1 MAKKSAPK
9 EHNASIEDTIK
20 SLQTKFG
27 EGAIMK
33 LGETPKV
40 AVSAI
45 PTGSIGLDIALGI
58 GGLPRGRIIEIFG
71 PESSGKTTLALH
83 VVAEAQKL
91 GGVCAYIDA
100 EHAMDPD
107 YAANIGVNI
116 KELLI
121 SQPDTGEQGLEITE
135 SLVRSGKIDVIVVDS
150 VAALTPKDEIEGD
163 MGAQHVGKQARL
175 MSQALRKLTAIVA
188 RSNTIVIF
196 INQIRM
202 QIGIMFGNPETTP
215 GGKALKFYTSVRLD
229 IRRIAQIKKGDEV
242 VGSRTRV
249 KVVKNKV
256 AAPFK
261 QTEFD
266 IIYGEGISLEGELLA
281 LGESL
286 GLIKKSG
293 TSYSYLPSVPAP
305 KSSKKTKAGK
315 DGEDANEPSSDEST
329 ASEEGEIKLGRGYDA
344 SRIFMREN
352 TKIRDQI
359 LKDVR
364 KRMKEVV
371 MTSAAE

>member
-1 MAKKSAPK
+1 MAKVKVPK
-9 EHNASIEDTIK
+9 ENNQSIEDTIK
-20 SLQTKFG
+20 SIQTKFG

-33 LGETPKV
+33 LGESPKV
-40 AVSAI
+40 DISVV

-58 GGLPRGRIIEIFG
+58 GGMPRGRIIEIFG

-83 VVAEAQKL
+83 IVAEAQKL
-91 GGVCAYIDA
+91 GGIAAYIDA
-100 EHAMDPD
+100 EHAMDPE
-107 YAANIGVNI
+107 YAKNIGVKIN
-116 KELLI
+116 ELLI
-121 SQPDTGEQGLEITE
+121 SQPDTGEQGLEICE
-135 SLVRSGKIDVIVVDS
+135 SLVRSGKIDVIVIDS

-175 MSQALRKLTAIVA
+175 MSQALRKLTAIVHK
-188 RSNTIVIF
+188 SKTIVIF

-202 QIGIMFGNPETTP
+202 QIGVMFGNPETTP
-215 GGKALKFYTSVRLD
+215 GGKALKFYTSIRLD
-229 IRRIAQIKKGDEV
+229 IRRIAQIKKGEEV

-281 LGESL
+281 LGEKL
-286 GLIKKSG
+286 EVIKKSG
-293 TSYSYLPSVPAP
+293 TSYSYFPASAAAKKEKEGAEGK
-305 KSSKKTKAGK
+305 KSKATKNE
-315 DGEDANEPSSDEST
+315 DGTDVDES
-329 ASEEGEIKLGRGYDA
+329 EIKLGRGYDA

-352 TKIRDQI
+352 PKIREQI

-371 MTSAAE
+371 MESAAE

>member
-9 EHNASIEDTIK
+9 EHGSSIEETIK
-20 SLQTKFG
+20 SIQTKFG

-33 LGETPKV
+33 LGESPKV
-40 AVSAI
+40 DISVI

-58 GGLPRGRIIEIFG
+58 GGVPRGRILEIFG

-83 VVAEAQKL
+83 IAAEAQKL
-91 GGVCAYIDA
+91 GGICAYIDA
-100 EHAMDPD
+100 EHAMDPE
-107 YAANIGVNI
+107 YAAKIGVNI
-116 KELLI
+116 NELLI
-121 SQPDTGEQGLEITE
+121 SQPDTGEQGLEICE

-163 MGAQHVGKQARL
+163 MGASHMGKQARL

-188 RSNTIVIF
+188 RSKTVVIF

-202 QIGIMFGNPETTP
+202 QIGVMFGNPETTP
-215 GGKALKFYTSVRLD
+215 GGKALKFYTSIRLD
-229 IRRIAQIKKGDEV
+229 IRRIAQIKKGEEV

-281 LGESL
+281 LGEKL
-286 GLIKKSG
+286 EVIKKSG
-293 TSYSYLPSVPAP
+293 TSYTYVPAP
-305 KSSKKTKAGK
+305 TKATAGK
-315 DGEDANEPSSDEST
+315 T
-329 ASEEGEIKLGRGYDA
+329 EEETEVKLGRGYDA

-352 TKIRDQI
+352 PKVRDAIQ
-359 LKDVR
+359 KEVR

-371 MTSAAE
+371 MTSGSDE

>member
-1 MAKKSAPK
+1 M
-9 EHNASIEDTIK
+9 
-20 SLQTKFG
+20 
-27 EGAIMK
+27 
-33 LGETPKV
+33 
-40 AVSAI
+40 
-45 PTGSIGLDIALGI
+45 
-58 GGLPRGRIIEIFG
+58 
-71 PESSGKTTLALH
+71 H
-83 VVAEAQKL
+83 VVAEAQKT

-116 KELLI
+116 NELLI

-135 SLVRSGKIDVIVVDS
+135 SLVRSGKIDVIVIDS

-163 MGAQHVGKQARL
+163 MGAQHMGKQARL

-202 QIGIMFGNPETTP
+202 QIGVMFGNPETTP

-229 IRRIAQIKKGDEV
+229 IRRIAQIKKGEEI

-286 GLIKKSG
+286 GVIKKSG
-293 TSYSYLPSVPAP
+293 TSYSYLPTNPA
-305 KSSKKTKAGK
+305 KAAKAVAKKGK
-315 DGEDANEPSSDEST
+315 KGEE
-329 ASEEGEIKLGRGYDA
+329 ASEDEEIGADGEIKLGRGYDA

-364 KRMKEVV
+364 DRQKEVV
-371 MTSAAE
+371 MTSSAE